1 MGAEQQR
8 LKELREQHE
17 QQRATERSS
26 CPEAAEF
33 AEQEQ
38 RPEVLSPRK
47 TPRQR
52 DGKDKAEDVVL
63 SPRTRKALRRVCP
76 HALRSKRLQRRLNA
90 AASAPSL
97 PTLPE
102 TRGPLRPQRS
112 RSEGFMSSVITG
124 AAEDWLLQEAHAKDA
139 ARRLNI
145 ADPSIPVGTTSFEM
159 RRRAQH

>member
-1 MGAEQQR
+1 MASEQQR
-8 LKELREQHE
+8 LKELREQ
-17 QQRATERSS
+17 QRAAERSS
-26 CPEAAEF
+26 CPAAPES

-52 DGKDKAEDVVL
+52 DGKDEAEDVVL

-112 RSEGFMSSVITG
+112 HSEGFMSSVITG